1 MKILLIANGAREHA
15 VAAALKRS
23 KHNPDIVSI
32 CTSNNPGVR
41 SLSSQMYVHSIM
53 DFDFVVETAK
63 KEKPDFCFIG
73 PDDPIGGG
81 LADLL
86 EAIGIPCVAPKKA
99 LAQVESSKG
108 FTRNLMQKYKIDAS
122 PKFAIYSSADG
133 ISREE
138 LALEIDNYLRDDL
151 SGNYV
156 VKYDAL
162 KGGKGVKLS
171 DEHLHSIQEGVDY
184 ALECIDECGKARPDG
199 IGQVTIEEKLVGV
212 EFSFLSFVS
221 GDKVVDMP
229 AVQDHKRAF
238 EGDTGS
244 NTGGMGTYTDAN
256 HSLPFLSSEDIEQAR
271 IINRRVAAALM
282 KECGEPYKGILYG
295 GYIAVKDGIRV
306 IEFNARF
313 GDPEVLNLLSLLTS
327 DFVDICLSIIDG
339 SLSED
344 LVTFEKKATVC
355 KYIVPKSYPDAK
367 NEKGELLTLPDAIP
381 DDIKIYYGDVSQ
393 DDTGKLHLGGS
404 RSIGV
409 VGIGGTIEDSQLRC
423 SNICAGVE
431 GPIRYRRDI
440 GTNKLLGERV
450 DSLRR
455 IRR

>member
-15 VAAALKRS
+15 VAAVLRRS
-23 KHNPDIVSI
+23 KHNPDIISI

-53 DFDFVVETAK
+53 DFDFVVEIAK

-81 LADLL
+81 LADVL

-122 PKFAIYSSADG
+122 PKFAIYSSDDG

-138 LALEIDNYLRDDL
+138 LAIEIDNFLRDDL
-151 SGNYV
+151 GGNYV

-184 ALECIDECGKARPDG
+184 ALECIDECGK
-199 IGQVTIEEKLVGV
+199 VTIEEKLIGV
-212 EFSFLSFVS
+212 EFSYLSFVS
-221 GDKVVDMP
+221 GNNVVDMP

-256 HSLPFLSSEDIEQAR
+256 HSLPFLAPSDIEQAKV
-271 IINRRVAAALM
+271 INRQVAAALM

-313 GDPEVLNLLSLLTS
+313 GDPEVLNLLSILNS

-339 SLSED
+339 SLSEN

-367 NEKGELLTLPDAIP
+367 TEKGEVLTLPDTIP
-381 DDIKIYYGDVSQ
+381 DDVKMYYGDVSQ
-393 DDTGKLHLGGS
+393 DDAGKLHLGGS

-409 VGIGGTIEDSQLRC
+409 VGIGDSLEKAEHSAENLCR
-423 SNICAGVE
+423 NIG
-431 GPIRYRRDI
+431 GPVRYRSDI
-440 GTNKLLGERV
+440 GSVNLIAQRST
-450 DSLRR
+450 SMTR
-455 IRR
+455 IRNC

>member
-15 VAAALKRS
+15 VAAVLRRS
-23 KHNPDIVSI
+23 KHNPDIISI

-53 DFDFVVETAK
+53 DFDFVVEIAK

-81 LADLL
+81 LADVL

-122 PKFAIYSSADG
+122 PKFAIYSSEDG
-133 ISREE
+133 ISRDE
-138 LALEIDNYLRDDL
+138 LAIEIDNFLRDDL
-151 SGNYV
+151 GGNYV

-184 ALECIDECGKARPDG
+184 ALECIDECGK
-199 IGQVTIEEKLVGV
+199 VTIEEKLIGV

-221 GDKVVDMP
+221 GNKVVDMP

-256 HSLPFLSSEDIEQAR
+256 HSLPFLAPSDIEQAK
-271 IINRRVAAALM
+271 IINRQVAAALM

-313 GDPEVLNLLSLLTS
+313 GDPEVLNLLSILNS

-339 SLSED
+339 SLSD
-344 LVTFEKKATVC
+344 SLVTFEKKATVC

-367 NEKGELLTLPDAIP
+367 NEKGELLTLPDTIP
-381 DDIKIYYGDVSQ
+381 DDVKLYYGDVSE
-393 DDTGKLHLGGS
+393 DAEGALHLGGS
-404 RSIGV
+404 RSAGV
-409 VGIGGTIEDSQLRC
+409 VGIASTLGLAQT
-423 SNICAGVE
+423 ICAQACDQFK
-431 GPIRYRRDI
+431 GPVRFRKDI
-440 GTNKLLGERV
+440 GTSALIAQRT
-450 DSLRR
+450 DALRSV
-455 IRR
+455 RR